1 MPEKVAVLSKIR
13 LLLFISPKFTTC
25 RHPRAICRKDTAV
38 RIEADGYFLWL
49 EKWIMQCYF
58 VMSSEKKI
66 PHKIPT
72 MWSMFFICKLFNNCK
87 MRKIR
92 RLSKCVQWVH
102 LPPPFTKIRLLR
114 KQRPYFCKHTGL
126 KSLCFI
132 FCGTQN
138 ASYAQGVFHTLRNAQ
153 SASYPPP
160 RRFVT
165 KVHNDSPLEISG
177 N

>member
-1 MPEKVAVLSKIR
+1 MPVKVAVLSKIR

-49 EKWIMQCYF
+49 EKWIMLCYF

-87 MRKIR
+87 MQKIR
-92 RLSKCVQWVH
+92 RLSKCVHWVH
-102 LPPPFTKIRLLR
+102 LPPPFQKQCTSNGVLFFCNGGRRSRLKGVVARSDTESNHLVRQRGAMCVRILR
-114 KQRPYFCKHTGL
+114 KQNRKAIHL
-126 KSLCFI
+126 
-132 FCGTQN
+132 
-138 ASYAQGVFHTLRNAQ
+138 
-153 SASYPPP
+153 PPP
-160 RRFVT
+160 
-165 KVHNDSPLEISG
+165 S
-177 N
+177 